1 MFVRGN
7 VSCCVRRSRARFWHR
22 FDSHFLRPITLQN
35 DVKALP
41 EMLNAFAITSA
52 RFREGRK
59 CRVIG
64 IEGAL
69 EAPVVLSGQFLVDP
83 IRYLGHR
90 VAK

>member
-1 MFVRGN
+1 MPVRGF
-7 VSCCVRRSRARFWHR
+7 VSCCVRRSRSSFWHR
-22 FDSHFLRPITLQN
+22 FDSHFSPDHPAYDIEAR
-35 DVKALP
+35 P
-41 EMLNAFAITSA
+41 EMLNAFAIASG
-52 RFREGRK
+52 RSREGRK

-69 EAPVVLSGQFLVDP
+69 EAPVLLSGQSLVDT

>member
-1 MFVRGN
+1 
-7 VSCCVRRSRARFWHR
+7 
-22 FDSHFLRPITLQN
+22 
-35 DVKALP
+35 
-41 EMLNAFAITSA
+41 MLNAFAIASG

-64 IEGAL
+64 IAGAL
-69 EAPVVLSGQFLVDP
+69 QALVLLSGQSVVVT

>member
-1 MFVRGN
+1 
-7 VSCCVRRSRARFWHR
+7 
-22 FDSHFLRPITLQN
+22 
-35 DVKALP
+35 
-41 EMLNAFAITSA
+41 MLNAFAIASG
-52 RFREGRK
+52 RSREGRK

-69 EAPVVLSGQFLVDP
+69 EAPVLLSGQSLVDT